1 MMHKTLNMFFK
12 GLKKK
17 SPLMFEYN
25 CLQYYIHVS
34 VWSIGILTFQLSFV
48 YYDSFCI
55 SKYIISM
62 KCVIMHSQLFY
73 SLKPLV
79 TYR

>member
-1 MMHKTLNMFFK
+1 
-12 GLKKK
+12 
-17 SPLMFEYN
+17 MFEYN
-25 CLQYYIHVS
+25 CLEYYIRVS
-34 VWSIGILTFQLSFV
+34 VWSVRILTFQLSFV

-62 KCVIMHSQLFY
+62 KCVIMHSQLFH
-73 SLKPLV
+73 SLKLPI